1 MPMMT
6 MMILLVCVYF
16 ACLIAILF
24 FYKRMNQ
31 KIVIKVFAFT
41 DLALFIAYIIND
53 CYRFGS
59 FQFISLDQISPF
71 MFTIVPLVLVTKNK
85 AKDIIMNT
93 VSLLSLGMLVAM
105 LVSPMEAFLGS
116 YRKEASL
123 LYWLDTLLHL
133 NCSLFGTYLFISG
146 MVKLKYKSL
155 FKGAGLLYSVI
166 ILGVMLNFIHHKNY
180 FGMGYYSNY
189 GIYMIRI
196 FETYWASLAAYLL
209 GVALVLMLGF
219 EYGLLLTKLNKAN
232 SSKEEVN
239 GDGQQIIK

>member
-1 MPMMT
+1 MSMMT
-6 MMILLVCVYF
+6 MMILLVFLYF
-16 ACLIAILF
+16 ACLVAILF
-24 FYKRMNQ
+24 FHKRMNQ
-31 KIVIKVFAFT
+31 KITIKVFVFI
-41 DLALFIAYIIND
+41 DLVLFIAYVINEY
-53 CYRFGS
+53 YRHGT

-71 MFTIVPLVLVTKNK
+71 MFTIIPLILVTKNK

-146 MVKLKYKSL
+146 TVKLKYKSL
-155 FKGAGLLYSVI
+155 FKGVGLLYSI
-166 ILGVMLNFIHHKNY
+166 IMLGVSLNFIHHKNY

-196 FETYWASLAAYLL
+196 FETYWATLVAYLL
-209 GVALVLMLGF
+209 GVVLVLMLGF
-219 EYGLLLTKLNKAN
+219 EYGLLLVKLNKAN
-232 SSKEEVN
+232 SIKEEAN
-239 GDGQQIIK
+239 SKSPQTIK